1 MFDERYSVAE
11 EAIYD
16 AFFLLLKEKPL
27 DKITVSDVIK
37 KAGIVRST
45 FYNHYEN
52 IPCLVTAIEDKTI
65 DDIFHLM
72 ESFHPKND
80 REICKTY
87 FLTLCEYTRNN
98 PFLAELLRSGGSNI
112 FFEKSL
118 MMLQRYVSEIARN
131 YSSLTID
138 RETFAY
144 VTAGTIGSVIGMLH
158 KWTNEDFRMTED
170 TIAEILTQNFIACMM
185 PYIS

>member
-1 MFDERYSVAE
+1 MFDERYNVVE

-16 AFFLLLKEKPL
+16 AFFLLLKEKTL

-52 IPCLVTAIEDKTI
+52 IPSLVISIEDKTI
-65 DDIFHLM
+65 DDIFNLM

-87 FLTLCEYTRNN
+87 FLSLCEYTKHN
-98 PFLAELLRSGGSNI
+98 PFLAELLRSGGSND

-118 MMLQRYVSEIARN
+118 KMLQKYVSGIMQK
-131 YSSLTID
+131 YSSPTTD
-138 RETFAY
+138 SETFAY

-158 KWTNEDFRMTED
+158 KWTHENFRMSED
-170 TIAEILTQNFIACMM
+170 ALAEILTQNFIACFM